1 MLKRDKIVKVEIT
14 TLSGTVIISANS
26 KQFTIPQITGP
37 DGITENVLMI
47 KGRNMPEIDADSAVY
62 VITYMKSGDRIRY
75 PGRVTLST
83 DLQFNVKLRMGSQK
97 VMEERRRYYKV
108 SADVPCSISFVTRGD
123 DIVYFREPVKTI
135 IRDFNIGGVFI
146 YATDFEF
153 QKGDTFMLII
163 EIMNEKVEIITQVL
177 RVQTDPAGQIVGYGC
192 RFLNVDKKRE
202 DIFASFV
209 NKIQLETLRKQRA
222 KEMLAEEMEEENDS
236 VR

>member
-1 MLKRDKIVKVEIT
+1 M
-14 TLSGTVIISANS
+14 
-26 KQFTIPQITGP
+26 
-37 DGITENVLMI
+37 
-47 KGRNMPEIDADSAVY
+47 
-62 VITYMKSGDRIRY
+62 
-75 PGRVTLST
+75 
-83 DLQFNVKLRMGSQK
+83 
-97 VMEERRRYYKV
+97 
-108 SADVPCSISFVTRGD
+108 
-123 DIVYFREPVKTI
+123 
-135 IRDFNIGGVFI
+135 FI

-192 RFLNVDKKRE
+192 KFVNVDKKRE

-236 VR
+236 FR